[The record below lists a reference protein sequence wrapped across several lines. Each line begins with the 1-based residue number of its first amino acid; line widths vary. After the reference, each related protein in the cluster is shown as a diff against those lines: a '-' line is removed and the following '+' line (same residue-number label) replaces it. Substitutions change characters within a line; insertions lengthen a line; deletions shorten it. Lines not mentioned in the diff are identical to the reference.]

1 MVNPSV
7 EAAER
12 LTGLSRNAK
21 RVRDR
26 NARAAAK
33 KLAQAKSQA
42 SHMLR
47 PTTEVRRGRPRKSSQ
62 PLLESNKR
70 SVSRSAMQTR
80 PRRSMNIRH
89 HIDWKFCYG
98 DASERTR
105 LQKGGEVAII
115 RKRCAPT
122 SSHTSADE
130 NEEEG
135 EEEAEAKEQRRGL
148 EQTRGA
154 GGEAKHETGIVQ
166 CKGMG
171 AEADISLV
179 KSGAD
184 VATQEA
190 SVLRGS
196 DLRRCARSM
205 LFERK
210 RRRNVLRLACA
221 QSRSR
226 SRSLS
231 ESSNDFDGGARC
243 YPRKVA
249 VVRQSHEVGF
259 LAGQRK
265 RRGCFYARPSRA
277 FAAARN
283 AVASTTVGDAEVH
296 MERARALHHRRDL
309 HRRLTLLDRVVLGLT
324 CSVVQDGDEI
334 HIKQLHS
341 DDLSILLQRVTETG
355 FNINGLSTKTNAN
368 SEQEFNITLA
378 YHPRGEAL
386 VRQVRKRNT
395 SGAQSSPSTTT
406 TTTTTTTTMLASNAF
421 RGAQV
426 LSPTSVAAATVGGS
440 AGATGD
446 TVCLDTRSDG
456 ESGLKGREL
465 VVCDSPPSLRPSSAM
480 GYNRSRVLSVA
491 ARRRGVQLGG
501 GRMLH
506 PLHRMGMRHLSA
518 AAAAAAAA
526 AVARSSGSVTRR
538 PRSRDS
544 DAAEEGGDDGEGVPH
559 AHAHSLGHQSHH
571 PASPFVLPLAGG
583 LSFRRHSPRK
593 VIRKVYTG
601 TSTVPKILNRRR
613 LLIAGGTH
621 LSSQQAS
628 QPSVPP
634 FALSQTTTTVAP
646 VGVTMSSMSTG
657 GSGAGEVV
665 MARENQSSQAF
676 SRVYSSVAIEAATA
690 EALVE
695 SSEKRVSRGL
705 GEEVVHM
712 GSSTVGT
719 AAGAAVGVSGGS
731 VSEVVATTVA
741 VATTTVSA
749 AGATLQPLPP
759 SEEEG
764 RKNPANLMCASQLLR
779 LKRHHDEQHQLSS
792 VPVSLS
798 PPPPAVDA
806 PSPSLSSSQ
815 SVQKSQRKLN
825 PVQQRVEPAGL
836 AGTADIDDG
845 ADFELSTALIH
856 PPPPPPPLPPPPPQL
871 QSTAP
876 SVLPTT
882 VHQTVPI
889 VAKVNEPLRE
899 TAGKRPLIPVE
910 NATTA
915 SVFPATAQHAFDV
928 CGKAGFLTGRPVI
941 AAGRGV
947 VSTVAAAATVA
958 ATTNNKRPVVHKY
971 HTFRKISPK
980 NEVTSSAATDS
991 SAAAVTT
998 ATSNSG
1004 SSGRPA
1010 TSSQLLKSLLES
1022 GGGSALPNAHSSHQ
1036 PRAPSAPPPLS
1047 TPTPLP
1053 PPPPPSLRAHASGLC
1068 GSSLSVAAAKFN
1080 QPPAHQSRGTWQ
1092 LGGRAIVIGA
1102 SITTPSNSTH
1112 RLQSL
1117 SMPPPS
1123 STPPPA
1129 TPPPLTSTDSSSTAK
1144 SVEVIT
1150 LDAVPHAVLH
1160 VAVKGRSKADN

>member
-1 MVNPSV
+1 MMTRNRGKSKSVVEKLGLVRKNKRRGSKDADSAEASTVLSTALHERSGREPEKEMSGVWSEAGELAVTDDVNAGSQSDREANGFDSAKTTPARWSSYPDELDVFAIGQPAFINCENELRALRYDWFPPNNFHCFQVCDEILREVMEEISTVGGVYLSRRQFLQSRLRKNGPKENEREDVVHAFREINLQNLFDQMSADMVKMNDDLDEKDILLASCGLVRPGVTRALRRRRLMKCKQPKRGAMRRLRLNPRPRRFSDMVNPSV

-47 PTTEVRRGRPRKSSQ
+47 STTEVRRGRPRKSSQ
-62 PLLESNKR
+62 PLSESNKR

-105 LQKGGEVAII
+105 LQEGGEVAII

-130 NEEEG
+130 NEEEEEE

-154 GGEAKHETGIVQ
+154 GGEAQHGTGIVR
-166 CKGMG
+166 CEGAG

-179 KSGAD
+179 KSVAG
-184 VATQEA
+184 VATQEV

-226 SRSLS
+226 SGSLS

-243 YPRKVA
+243 YLRKVA
-249 VVRQSHEVGF
+249 VVRPSHEVGF

-277 FAAARN
+277 FAASRN

-296 MERARALHHRRDL
+296 IERARALHRRRDL

-378 YHPRGEAL
+378 YHPRGETL

-395 SGAQSSPSTTT
+395 SGAQSSPS
-406 TTTTTTTTMLASNAF
+406 TTTTMLASNAF

-440 AGATGD
+440 AGATGG
-446 TVCLDTRSDG
+446 TVCSDTHSDG
-456 ESGLKGREL
+456 EGGLKGREL

-480 GYNRSRVLSVA
+480 GHNRSRVLSVA

-526 AVARSSGSVTRR
+526 AVARSSGSVARR

-544 DAAEEGGDDGEGVPH
+544 DAAEEGGDDAEGVPH
-559 AHAHSLGHQSHH
+559 AHAHTLGHQSHH

-695 SSEKRVSRGL
+695 SSEKVRAL
-705 GEEVVHM
+705 EF
-712 GSSTVGT
+712 
-719 AAGAAVGVSGGS
+719 A
-731 VSEVVATTVA
+731 
-741 VATTTVSA
+741 
-749 AGATLQPLPP
+749 L
-759 SEEEG
+759 
-764 RKNPANLMCASQLLR
+764 
-779 LKRHHDEQHQLSS
+779 
-792 VPVSLS
+792 
-798 PPPPAVDA
+798 
-806 PSPSLSSSQ
+806 
-815 SVQKSQRKLN
+815 
-825 PVQQRVEPAGL
+825 
-836 AGTADIDDG
+836 
-845 ADFELSTALIH
+845 FETI
-856 PPPPPPPLPPPPPQL
+856 
-871 QSTAP
+871 
-876 SVLPTT
+876 
-882 VHQTVPI
+882 
-889 VAKVNEPLRE
+889 
-899 TAGKRPLIPVE
+899 
-910 NATTA
+910 
-915 SVFPATAQHAFDV
+915 
-928 CGKAGFLTGRPVI
+928 
-941 AAGRGV
+941 
-947 VSTVAAAATVA
+947 
-958 ATTNNKRPVVHKY
+958 
-971 HTFRKISPK
+971 
-980 NEVTSSAATDS
+980 
-991 SAAAVTT
+991 
-998 ATSNSG
+998 
-1004 SSGRPA
+1004 
-1010 TSSQLLKSLLES
+1010 
-1022 GGGSALPNAHSSHQ
+1022 
-1036 PRAPSAPPPLS
+1036 
-1047 TPTPLP
+1047 
-1053 PPPPPSLRAHASGLC
+1053 
-1068 GSSLSVAAAKFN
+1068 
-1080 QPPAHQSRGTWQ
+1080 
-1092 LGGRAIVIGA
+1092 
-1102 SITTPSNSTH
+1102 
-1112 RLQSL
+1112 
-1117 SMPPPS
+1117 
-1123 STPPPA
+1123 
-1129 TPPPLTSTDSSSTAK
+1129 
-1144 SVEVIT
+1144 
-1150 LDAVPHAVLH
+1150 
-1160 VAVKGRSKADN
+1160 